1 MEDTYNIRLSR
12 RCYYVCLGIIA
23 AAIIV
28 GCVLMLL
35 EIPITKLDKTPCVWI
50 TYLGVYCPGCGGT
63 RAVEALMQ
71 GEFLQ
76 SFLYHPV
83 VLYTAGMMGG
93 YVSSHALNIFT
104 GGRVKALLFHG
115 WYLYLMLAIIIVQWL
130 VKNVL
135 KLVFLIELC

>member
-50 TYLGVYCPGCGGT
+50 TYVGVYCPGCGGT

-71 GEFLQ
+71 GE
-76 SFLYHPV
+76 
-83 VLYTAGMMGG
+83 M
-93 YVSSHALNIFT
+93 
-104 GGRVKALLFHG
+104 
-115 WYLYLMLAIIIVQWL
+115 
-130 VKNVL
+130 
-135 KLVFLIELC
+135 